1 MSNAAFEKILGN
13 EKKKTENRRNHLVSE
28 PNYHTT
34 KFFSDNLLAIE
45 IKNSNINKQACLFRN
60 INIRYKQTCNV

>member
-1 MSNAAFEKILGN
+1 M
-13 EKKKTENRRNHLVSE
+13 KKKTEKRRNHLVSE